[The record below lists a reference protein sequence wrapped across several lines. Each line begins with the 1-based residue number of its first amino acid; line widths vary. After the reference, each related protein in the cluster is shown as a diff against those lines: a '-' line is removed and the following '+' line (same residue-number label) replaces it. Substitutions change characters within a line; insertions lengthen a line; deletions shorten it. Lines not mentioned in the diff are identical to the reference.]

1 MNHNIPLVDAGEPRV
16 EDALELESHA
26 PSTRWFW
33 LSLLLLLIAGGGF
46 LLWRNIWHRPAP
58 PIPSHKALDVE
69 VMKAHRGNIP
79 VYINGLGAVTPVY
92 TVTLNSVIS
101 GQLMEVRYQEGQMV
115 QTGDLLVQIDARP
128 YEAVLTQAEGSLI
141 RDQALL
147 ANARI
152 DLDRYQTLWAR
163 NAIQQQQLATQ
174 EALVKQYEGIVKTD
188 QGQID
193 AANLNI
199 AYCRVTAPIS
209 GRVGLRLV
217 DPGNVVTANSTA
229 LVVITQIQPMTVVFT
244 IGEDQ
249 LPPVLQKMRAGEHL
263 EVTAY
268 DRAGVTPLSKGLL
281 QTVDNQIDPTTGTVR
296 LRAVFA
302 NEDLRL
308 FPNQFVNA
316 GLLLEERRNVTL
328 LPNTGIQRGS
338 QGAFAWVV
346 KPDHT
351 VTMRPITVG
360 TAGPIESQIASG
372 LSPKETVVT
381 NGVDRLQEGSYVNPK
396 PESSGGKPQASRSS
410 AEGSLPGGPIQ

>member
-281 QTVDNQIDPTTGTVR
+281 QTVDNQIDPTTGTVKLKAQFDNR
-296 LRAVFA
+296 
-302 NEDLRL
+302 DLSL
-308 FPNQFVNA
+308 WPNQFVNA
-316 GLLLEERRNVTL
+316 RLLLSSRQNAIVI
-328 LPNTGIQRGS
+328 PSAAIQNGA
-338 QGAFAWVV
+338 QGPFVYVV
-346 KPDHT
+346 GADNH
-351 VTMRPITVG
+351 VQVRPLAVDFTEGNISV
-360 TAGPIESQIASG
+360 IRQG
-372 LSPKETVVT
+372 LSPAEQIVVD
-381 NGVDRLQEGSYVNPK
+381 GADKLQADALVVPHAANLDNAPRPSSP
-396 PESSGGKPQASRSS
+396 PELHP
-410 AEGSLPGGPIQ
+410 